1 MAIYIINML
10 FEKAFTS
17 DVRSVSDNVE
27 EDGLEL
33 LLSESS
39 DDDDGIS
46 KKMDH
51 NLLHLNH
58 L

>member
-1 MAIYIINML
+1 ML

-39 DDDDGIS
+39 DDDGIS

-51 NLLHLNH
+51 NLLHWNH

>member
-1 MAIYIINML
+1 ML

>member
-39 DDDDGIS
+39 DDDGIS

-51 NLLHLNH
+51 NLLHWNH